1 MSTLAPIVIYTY
13 TRIDHL
19 IKTVDALKANY
30 LAEESTLII
39 VSDGCGRKED
49 MDAVESIRKF
59 ILSIDGF
66 KEVIPEFRET
76 NYGAIK
82 SVLEAER
89 RLVNKYGKII
99 SMEDDNVCSEN
110 FLDYMNQALNYYEH
124 DEKVFSVSGYCP
136 PVIDDNLTLKNS
148 SDYFTYY
155 WNLSWGFGIWKEKY
169 NKALDIPNDY
179 RFLVDNGTIKKV
191 NNLGGSYIVD
201 ALKRDVKHNGD
212 FPDAWLG
219 IKMTYL
225 NQYTIV
231 PAYSKIRNIGSDG
244 SGHHQGVLADK
255 FEVILDDGI
264 KRSFA
269 FRPDSVFDEFFIK
282 AMIKFYNGKLIG
294 KIARYLGIYHYA
306 LIARSLWVARKAS
319 FSKKLK
325 KM

>member
-1 MSTLAPIVIYTY
+1 MNTLAPIVIYTY

-19 IKTVDALKANY
+19 MKTVDALKANY

-39 VSDGCGRKED
+39 VSDGCGRIED
-49 MDAVESIRKF
+49 LAAVEAIRKF
-59 ILSIDGF
+59 ILSINGF

-76 NYGAIK
+76 NYGAIM

-99 SMEDDNVCSEN
+99 SMEDDNVCSKN

-124 DEKVFSVSGYCP
+124 NDKVFSVSGYCP
-136 PVIDDNLTLKNS
+136 PVIDDNLKLKDS
-148 SDYFTYY
+148 SDYFIYY

-169 NKALDIPNDY
+169 NKVLDIPNDY
-179 RFLVDNGTIKKV
+179 NVLVKNGTIKKV

-201 ALKRDVKHNGD
+201 ALKRDVKYNGD

-219 IKMTYL
+219 VKMTYV
-225 NQYTIV
+225 NQYTVV

-244 SGHHQGVLADK
+244 SGHHHGVLADK
-255 FEVILDDGI
+255 FEVILDDGT
-264 KRSFA
+264 KRNFA
-269 FRPDSVFDEFFIK
+269 FKPETLINTFFIK

-294 KIARYLGIYHYA
+294 RIARYLGLYHYA
-306 LIARSLWVARKAS
+306 LRAKGLWVVSKES
-319 FSKKLK
+319 FSKKIK
-325 KM
+325 